1 MFDAKRLIGRKFDE
15 PCVQSDA
22 KLWPF
27 KIENKGGK
35 PVISVDYKGENKT
48 FMPEEV
54 SSMVLIK
61 MKEIAEAYLGMYL
74 GVLRCFHF
82 IQTTRVHLT
91 MPWVVLYSISSEFG
105 PFP

>member
-1 MFDAKRLIGRKFDE
+1 MFDAKRLIGRKFEE
-15 PCVQSDA
+15 PSVQADA

-35 PVISVDYKGENKT
+35 PVISVDYKGEKKV

-61 MKEIAEAYLGMYL
+61 MKEIAEAYLGTVH
-74 GVLRCFHF
+74 GVC
-82 IQTTRVHLT
+82 
-91 MPWVVLYSISSEFG
+91 
-105 PFP
+105 

>member
-1 MFDAKRLIGRKFDE
+1 MVRGAAVFDAKRLIGRKFEE
-15 PCVQSDA
+15 PSVQADA

-35 PVISVDYKGENKT
+35 PVISVDYKGEKKV

-61 MKEIAEAYLGMYL
+61 MKEIAEAYLGACSASYD
-74 GVLRCFHF
+74 VFTSF
-82 IQTTRVHLT
+82 KRVVSVREGAGWSL
-91 MPWVVLYSISSEFG
+91 FR
-105 PFP
+105 F